1 MANTSISQ
9 GNLSKPAP
17 RWYRRLKRAVYL
29 LQAGGILTGALD
41 RLDISPSDQL
51 FIVAC
56 VTVGLEVLGALLAN
70 GEVYAP
76 AEDTAPD
83 QTAMGKNKE

>member
-1 MANTSISQ
+1 MAKVTMSKDNINT
-9 GNLSKPAP
+9 PAP

-29 LQAGGILTGALD
+29 LQAGGIFTGALD
-41 RLDISPSDQL
+41 RLDVSAKDQL

-76 AEDTAPD
+76 SE
-83 QTAMGKNKE
+83 TAMGKKSE